1 MKKILS
7 RVRRAVDDYGMIK
20 DGDKIAVGVSGGKDS
35 LTLLCALAA
44 LKKFYPNRFELI
56 AVSLDMG
63 FEGMDYGGVAE
74 LCESLEVEYILKKT
88 DIAEIIFDIRKEKNP
103 CSLCAKMRRGA
114 LNNKAIELGFNK
126 LALGHHADDVVQT
139 MLLSLLYEG
148 RFSTFQPVSFMD
160 RSGITLIRPFIYTS
174 ESDVKGAVNKLN
186 LPALPF
192 FLAVQPDR
200 YKAMD
205 AILAGK
211 SGKMMTQA
219 VEKKGVKIIGWAEN
233 GFRELTTSK
242 GPITKPEDLRG
253 LKIRVVGSPIFIE
266 TFRALGANPVNMNWS
281 EATTGFQQGVV
292 DGQENPTN
300 GINIPLKIWDYH
312 KFHCDWHYII
322 DPLMLGVNPRVWKSF
337 SPEDQKLLLECAAE
351 TEKYGKALS
360 RLGMDDGSALAYLKS
375 INKLPETTD
384 CYAVMEANGM
394 TVSRLSNEQIAA
406 LAKAT
411 EGVRKDWT
419 AKIGA
424 DLVKAAE
431 EDMASVR

>member
-1 MKKILS
+1 MSSDDGDHTQIRTGNMDDS
-7 RVRRAVDDYGMIK
+7 HTIIPECEAVDTIFFHDIAPPRPWAISAAKAAGSTSWAEATVTVTMASLSGDTNPTMASFGWGMTGTFFADLVRERSQGRINIK
-20 DGDKIAVGVSGGKDS
+20 VYHSSQLLAGKQTS
-35 LTLLCALAA
+35 EFLLLRNGAIDFALASTINWS
-44 LKKFYPNRFELI
+44 PQI
-56 AVSLDMG
+56 
-63 FEGMDYGGVAE
+63 
-74 LCESLEVEYILKKT
+74 
-88 DIAEIIFDIRKEKNP
+88 KE
-103 CSLCAKMRRGA
+103 
-114 LNNKAIELGFNK
+114 
-126 LALGHHADDVVQT
+126 
-139 MLLSLLYEG
+139 
-148 RFSTFQPVSFMD
+148 
-160 RSGITLIRPFIYTS
+160 
-174 ESDVKGAVNKLN
+174 LN

-219 VEKKGVKIIGWAEN
+219 VEKKGVKIIGWTEN

-312 KFHCDWHYII
+312 KFHCYWHYII

-424 DLVKAAE
+424 DLIKAAE